1 MFPIYLQ
8 TYSYGRFDMP
18 RREMLEK
25 AAAMG
30 YNGVEIMGPLDEG
43 AVAELKEFGLG
54 IIDTAVAFGPDDSVA
69 NADLLAG
76 MGVKFA
82 NTDTMITFGDHDQAL
97 QAAEAADAI
106 GAKLARYGLKF
117 YYHNHTHEFRSEQGE
132 YLLETFIKNTDP
144 AHVTLQLDCGWATC
158 AGADPIGFME
168 KNAGRVG
175 MIHIKA
181 CTSVLGTEAVAFI
194 APPPGPLTFGP
205 MERPRNMDQA
215 AMDAIMEKMK
225 YAQSANGAM
234 RGDLVPW
241 RKVIDAAAAQGCQCY
256 IIERERAYDDKDR
269 IQCLT
274 EDLEYVR
281 EVMA

>member
-1 MFPIYLQ
+1 MHPIFLQ

-18 RREMLEK
+18 RREMLQK
-25 AAAMG
+25 AAEMG
-30 YNGVEIMGPLDEG
+30 YEGVEVMGPLDE
-43 AVAELKEFGLG
+43 AAAAELAEFGLG
-54 IIDTAVAFGPDDSVA
+54 ILDAAVELGADGSIA
-69 NADLLAG
+69 NADLIARLG
-76 MGVKFA
+76 IKFA
-82 NTDTMITFGDHDQAL
+82 GTDTMIMFGDHEQAL
-97 QAAEAADAI
+97 QAAEAAEAI
-106 GAKLARYGLKF
+106 GAKLARYGLKL
-117 YYHNHTHEFRSEQGE
+117 YYHNHTHEFRSEKGE
-132 YLLETFIKNTDP
+132 YLLETFIENTDP

-158 AGADPIGFME
+158 AGADPIAFMA
-168 KNAGRVG
+168 KHAGRVG

-205 MERPRNMDQA
+205 MERPRDMDPA
-215 AMDAIMEKMK
+215 AMEAIMAKMK

-241 RKVIDAAAAQGCQCY
+241 RKVIDAAAAQGCQGY

-274 EDLEYVR
+274 EDLTYIR
-281 EVMA
+281 EVMQ